1 MKYSACIEWLFADE
15 SDDFADRVR
24 SAAANGFSAV
34 EFWFWSN
41 KDLDA
46 IEAALN
52 QTGLRLAGCV
62 CEPMIGLNDPANH
75 AAFLDGLRSSI
86 AVAQRLGASVL
97 IAQAGAELPDV
108 PRAAQRAAMVACLSA
123 AADILNGSGVRL
135 AVEPLNTL
143 VDHAGYFLSSTAETL
158 EIIAEVDRPE
168 IGIVY
173 DVYHSAVM
181 GERTEEVLAES
192 VARVL
197 HVHVADHPGRGNPGT
212 GTIELAPRLAWIFAN
227 GYDGLVGLEYRPS
240 AGTAAALPAVFAA
253 LGGT

>member
-15 SDDFADRVR
+15 SEDFADRVR

-46 IEAALN
+46 IEAALK
-52 QTGLRLAGCV
+52 QTRLRLAGCV

-75 AAFLDGLRSSI
+75 VAYLEGLRRSI
-86 AVAQRLGASVL
+86 VVAQRLGADVL

-108 PRAAQRAAMVACLSA
+108 PRADQRAAMVACLSA
-123 AADILNGSGVRL
+123 AAEILQGSGVRL

-143 VDHAGYFLSSTAETL
+143 VDHPGYFLSSTTETL
-158 EIIAEVDRPE
+158 DIIAEVDRPE
-168 IGIVY
+168 VGIVY

-181 GERTEEVLAES
+181 GERTEEVLAGS

-197 HVHVADHPGRGNPGT
+197 HVHAADHPGRSDPGT
-212 GTIELAPRLAWIFAN
+212 GSIDLAKRLAWIFAN
-227 GYDGLVGLEYRPS
+227 GYDRLVGLEYRPA

-253 LGGT
+253 LAST